1 MKPTNTTL
9 TSRWLMTLMKNIEAR
24 VYFVCVSYLLDSVLS
39 QEAASVSSQPAHSLA
54 GRSRSPSLSGRSRSL
69 SLSGRSRSPSVPG
82 SSRSPSVPGRSRSYS
97 LSDRSTS
104 MSVSDSTRSRS
115 SSQSDSHRTRS
126 RSHSPSGSQS
136 NTQLPEEP
144 WLSQEQTSDAHDV
157 QLSLSKRTTAD
168 TTEGVPSA
176 KRRKLQR
183 FSEIPAAERCVNSMI
198 CSHQCTQAAEGRVI
212 ELSDV
217 MVDLWFA
224 SAKRERANFWNFFEI
239 FLYSTVF
246 DQFSSFLHGWT
257 RTFVWAGHGHWLKWM
272 SSNAVPGAL
281 LGADLLGLRLSA
293 AFQTT

>member
-1 MKPTNTTL
+1 M
-9 TSRWLMTLMKNIEAR
+9 
-24 VYFVCVSYLLDSVLS
+24 YFVCVSYLLDSVLS
-39 QEAASVSSQPAHSLA
+39 QEAGSVSSQSAHSLA

-69 SLSGRSRSPSVPG
+69 SLSGRSRSPSVPD
-82 SSRSPSVPGRSRSYS
+82 RSRSYF

-157 QLSLSKRTTAD
+157 QLSSSKRTPAD

-198 CSHQCTQAAEGRVI
+198 CSHQCTSQAAEGRVI

-217 MVDLWFA
+217 MVDLGFA
-224 SAKRERANFWNFFEI
+224 SAKRE
-239 FLYSTVF
+239 
-246 DQFSSFLHGWT
+246 
-257 RTFVWAGHGHWLKWM
+257 
-272 SSNAVPGAL
+272 
-281 LGADLLGLRLSA
+281 
-293 AFQTT
+293 